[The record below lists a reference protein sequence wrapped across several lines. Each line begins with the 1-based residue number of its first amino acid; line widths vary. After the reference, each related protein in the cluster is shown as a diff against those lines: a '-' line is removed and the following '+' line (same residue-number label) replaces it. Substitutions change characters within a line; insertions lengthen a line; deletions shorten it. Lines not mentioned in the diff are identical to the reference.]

1 MRESLT
7 IEHLC
12 ELPWNFFSRTPLQLW
27 QVSPEWSLDWSLL
40 KINQQIKYF
49 IVFNLNFS
57 LLTSLDTGVRVDSS
71 SFAAFAKNLCH
82 SQLNPPYLKRWR
94 LVHFPHF
101 LEHENHKI
109 AHKNAQKS
117 FINLKPR
124 ISKVAITGTNFAP
137 QPPPPKKNLTLC
149 VICRVRFE
157 RYCGKMY
164 SRHLFR
170 TAD

>member
-1 MRESLT
+1 MFSFSTCNSLLGLRTVVLRESLT

-12 ELPWNFFSRTPLQLW
+12 ELPWNLFSRIPLQLW

-71 SFAAFAKNLCH
+71 SFAAFAKNRCH
-82 SQLNPPYLKRWR
+82 WYIS
-94 LVHFPHF
+94 PHF

-137 QPPPPKKNLTLC
+137 PTPPPPKKNLL
-149 VICRVRFE
+149 
-157 RYCGKMY
+157 
-164 SRHLFR
+164 
-170 TAD
+170 